1 EPPPPS
7 SRWCSRGTRGRA
19 ADPQAGALRRGAE
32 SRGAPSEGLFAQQRT
47 ICADPPSSRAILL
60 SSEPALSETQ
70 EAPSRYGRGPS
81 EPPVG
86 IEPTTYSLRVNR
98 SAD

>member
-1 EPPPPS
+1 MHVTGQALSNRLRGKANWTADDFLATAEFFGITVNDLMP
-7 SRWCSRGTRGRA
+7 SRGVDGEWVPAPFKPGYAKAPTVG
-19 ADPQAGALRRGAE
+19 AGAL
-32 SRGAPSEGLFAQQRT
+32 
-47 ICADPPSSRAILL
+47 
-60 SSEPALSETQ
+60 
-70 EAPSRYGRGPS
+70 S